1 MDLEAVREIA
11 MALPEVT
18 EEPHFEMTSW
28 RIRKRLFATAA
39 PSGERIHV
47 FVDEDEV
54 RASVA
59 ENGTAFEELRW
70 GKRLAGLR
78 VNLAEAD
85 PETVKALLAEAWLR
99 KAPKRLA
106 AEFERCESAGSE

>member
-1 MDLEAVREIA
+1 M
-11 MALPEVT
+11 
-18 EEPHFEMTSW
+18 
-28 RIRKRLFATAA
+28 
-39 PSGERIHV
+39 

-59 ENGTAFEELRW
+59 EDGTAFEELWW

-78 VNLAEAD
+78 VNLATAD
-85 PETVKALLAEAWLR
+85 PERVKALLAEAWLR

-106 AEFERCESAGSE
+106 AEIEGGGGDATP